1 MLRFLPGAL
10 GLVACTA
17 AVVAEIDKPTLAW
30 TQAVV
35 DRWEI
40 ACRKYLNV
48 PGWQAR
54 FLAPGFPSPF
64 AVLREAASAAR

>member
-1 MLRFLPGAL
+1 VGRQVWSPAWWRSRP
-10 GLVACTA
+10 
-17 AVVAEIDKPTLAW
+17 EIDKPTLAW